1 MKKQLWWL
9 VMGLALLLTACAAPP
24 VEEDPTYE
32 QQLSAAMRL
41 CRENLSIGQAALG
54 ELDAQIVGGKQTA
67 GTYGTLALWQLQCKE
82 QTVLLW
88 QLTSTAAEENPG
100 TLDTL
105 RLTWE
110 GGKYY
115 RSEGDSA
122 WSTVQGRTENT
133 VSFNIEDDH
142 LTAGDTTC
150 GAVYLQ
156 APATAY
162 SVQWE
167 HTADAQ
173 ETILT
178 ADGDV
183 VTATTR
189 DAQQTW
195 TLSLEHKEDTP

>member
-9 VMGLALLLTACAAPP
+9 VVGLALLLTACAAPP
-24 VEEDPTYE
+24 VEETLTYE

-41 CRENLSIGQAALG
+41 CRENLSIGQAALQ

-88 QLTSTAAEENPG
+88 QLTCTAAEENPG

-156 APATAY
+156 APPTAY

-167 HTADAQ
+167 HTADVQ

-178 ADGDV
+178 AEGDT

-195 TLSLEHKEDTP
+195 TLSLEHKEETP

>member
-9 VMGLALLLTACAAPP
+9 VVGLALLLTACAAPP
-24 VEEDPTYE
+24 VEETLTCE
-32 QQLSAAMRL
+32 QQLSAAMLL
-41 CRENLSIGQAALG
+41 CRENLSQGQAALR
-54 ELDAQIVGGKQTA
+54 ELDVQMISGKQTA
-67 GTYGTLALWQLQCKE
+67 GENSTLAVWQLQCGE
-82 QTVLLW
+82 RYLLLW
-88 QLTSTAAEENPG
+88 QLTCTAAEENPG

-115 RSEGDSA
+115 LSEGDSA
-122 WSTVQGRTENT
+122 WSTAQGRTENT

-195 TLSLEHKEDTP
+195 TLSLEHKEETP

>member
-1 MKKQLWWL
+1 M
-9 VMGLALLLTACAAPP
+9 
-24 VEEDPTYE
+24 
-32 QQLSAAMRL
+32 
-41 CRENLSIGQAALG
+41 
-54 ELDAQIVGGKQTA
+54 GGKQTA
-67 GTYGTLALWQLQCKE
+67 GESSTFAVWQLHRGE
-82 QTVLLW
+82 QYLLLW
-88 QLTSTAAEENPG
+88 QLTCTAAEEKPG

-115 RSEGDSA
+115 LSEGDSA
-122 WSTVQGRTENT
+122 WSTGQGRTENT

-195 TLSLEHKEDTP
+195 TLSLEHKEETP

>member
-9 VMGLALLLTACAAPP
+9 AVGLMFLLTACAAPP
-24 VEEDPTYE
+24 VEETLTYE
-32 QQLSAAMRL
+32 QQLSAAMLL
-41 CRENLSIGQAALG
+41 CRENLSQGQAALR
-54 ELDAQIVGGKQTA
+54 ELDAQIVGGKQA
-67 GTYGTLALWQLQCKE
+67 ANDRCTLALWQLHDGE
-82 QTVLLW
+82 RHLLLW
-88 QLTSTAAEENPG
+88 QLTSTAAEKHHG
-100 TLDTL
+100 HLDTL

-133 VSFNIEDDH
+133 VSFNIEDDR

-162 SVQWE
+162 EVQLE
-167 HTADAQ
+167 HTVDAA
-173 ETILT
+173 EMMLT
-178 ADGDV
+178 AEGDT

-195 TLSLEHKEDTP
+195 TLSLEHKEETP

>member
-9 VMGLALLLTACAAPP
+9 IVGWMLLLTGCAAPSA
-24 VEEDPTYE
+24 EETRTDE
-32 QQLSAAMRL
+32 QRLSDAMLL
-41 CRENLSIGQAALG
+41 CREDFSKGQVALR

-67 GTYGTLALWQLQCKE
+67 GESSTLALWQLHRGE
-82 QTVLLW
+82 QYLLLW
-88 QLTSTAAEENPG
+88 QLTCTAAEENPG
-100 TLDTL
+100 HLDTL

-115 RSEGDSA
+115 RSEGDGT
-122 WSTVQGRTENT
+122 WSSVQGRTENT
-133 VSFNIEDDH
+133 VSFNIEDDR
-142 LTAGDTTC
+142 LAAGDTTC

-162 SVQWE
+162 GAELE
-167 HTADAQ
+167 HTAAAQ
-173 ETILT
+173 ETTLT
-178 ADGDV
+178 AEGDT

-189 DAQQTW
+189 DAQQMW